1 MKIKLAV
8 TLTPGDEPIEVIT
21 NLLCIAEWE
30 RTEHRKI
37 SDGKGVGITDLVAW
51 AFFMCKQSGRLMP
64 EATWKE
70 WLTNHPDME
79 IEAVDQTDSNP
90 TEAAAT
96 AAS

>member
-51 AFFMCKQSGRLMP
+51 GIFYVQTIRPFDARG
-64 EATWKE
+64 
-70 WLTNHPDME
+70 NME
-79 IEAVDQTDSNP
+79 GVAH
-90 TEAAAT
+90 
-96 AAS
+96 

>member
-37 SDGKGVGITDLVAW
+37 SDGKGVGITDLVSW
-51 AFFMCKQSGRLMP
+51 AFFY
-64 EATWKE
+64 
-70 WLTNHPDME
+70 
-79 IEAVDQTDSNP
+79 VQTIRPSYARGNV
-90 TEAAAT
+90 EGVAY
-96 AAS
+96 

>member
-21 NLLCIAEWE
+21 NLLCIVEWE

-37 SDGKGVGITDLVAW
+37 SDGKGVGAGDMVSW
-51 AFFMCKQSGRLMP
+51 AYFMLKQSGRLI
-64 EATWKE
+64 KE
-70 WLTNHPDME
+70 TTAAEWHRNHPDME
-79 IEAVDQTDSNP
+79 IEAVDQTDPNP

>member
-51 AFFMCKQSGRLMP
+51 AFFMCKQSGRLN
-64 EATWKE
+64 ARG
-70 WLTNHPDME
+70 NME
-79 IEAVDQTDSNP
+79 GVAH
-90 TEAAAT
+90 
-96 AAS
+96 